1 LDWINNI
8 DKVISLRYL
17 FKGRCHSNPSHP
29 PGKTNIAYKIL
40 KLEMEDGKG
49 GLIAGGGEGG
59 IAKKGSIECK
69 ETRPR
74 DLDQ

>member
-1 LDWINNI
+1 
-8 DKVISLRYL
+8 
-17 FKGRCHSNPSHP
+17 
-29 PGKTNIAYKIL
+29 
-40 KLEMEDGKG
+40 MEDGKG